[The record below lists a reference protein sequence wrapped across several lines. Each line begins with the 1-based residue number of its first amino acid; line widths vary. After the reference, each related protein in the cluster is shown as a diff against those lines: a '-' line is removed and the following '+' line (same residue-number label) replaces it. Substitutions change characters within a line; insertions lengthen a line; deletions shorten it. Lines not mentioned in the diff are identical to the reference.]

1 MSQLGIDVSI
11 IVPTYQSE
19 ACIEIALRSIVE
31 QEEVAFEVIVV
42 DGASTDKTC
51 AIVRDIPLSQLT
63 LISEPDSGIYDAI
76 NKGISRASG
85 DLIGVLGSDDK
96 YLPLALRRVV
106 ERRRE
111 TKADIIAGRTLIDG
125 TLRKDEP
132 YGLNALISG
141 IPFGHNAMFASQAAY
156 RTVGNYDLGLKLCA
170 DAAWVHKAIILGI
183 SCSEINEGVVEF
195 GTGGESSVQSQL
207 IMEEAYEVIRR
218 NFPSLSIADAKYLL
232 YAVRDWGPRDGIEKI
247 LESHGRDKL
256 LSLAIAAAF
265 PSGGEPKVNLK
276 GSLKALVHKL
286 VGRKF

>member
-1 MSQLGIDVSI
+1 MSQLSIDISI
-11 IVPTYQSE
+11 VVPTYQSE
-19 ACIEIALRSIVE
+19 TCIEIALRSIVE

-42 DGASTDKTC
+42 DGGSTDNTC
-51 AIVRDIPLSQLT
+51 AIVRDIPISQLT
-63 LISEPDSGIYDAI
+63 LISEPDDGIYDAI

-85 DLIGVLGSDDK
+85 DLIGILGSDDK
-96 YLPLALRRVV
+96 YLPLALKRVV

-170 DAAWVHKAIILGI
+170 DAAWVHKAIILGV
-183 SCSEINEGVVEF
+183 SCSEIDEGVVEF

-218 NFPSLSIADAKYLL
+218 NFPFLSIADAKYLL
-232 YAVRDWGPRDGIEKI
+232 YAVRDWGPRDDIEKI
-247 LESHGRDKL
+247 LESHGRDQL
-256 LSLAIAAAF
+256 LSIVVAAAF

-276 GSLKALVHKL
+276 SSLKALVRKL